1 MIAAFLFLS
10 FIKSVFLNAIIV
22 SKGNDHN
29 FTNFKTGMEYE
40 YYTDCQSGKK
50 VTITLIMKYID
61 SRPFNSFSVYEKYY
75 KSGSNQI
82 YYQNINPQITTKN
95 NELIIIYSFISK
107 TLDTRYVGILF
118 KLNYN
123 CNYIKMRFDIEDPS
137 PEDLEDPVCK
147 DKSKFSFELEYGVP
161 KNFTNLSACNYY
173 FYIKCKQSQTVD
185 ISFTMNAYFNIQ
197 WTIYEVKEIFGSNI
211 TNKIVEPKIR
221 IESNNAILSY
231 SYKCTNLETK
241 YIKIEISLASN
252 TKYIVGLIT
261 SKGDSYYLD
270 NAVPK
275 TINYFNKG
283 LTYFLFLNKAKFGQ
297 KVNINLSIKSINGTL
312 FKQTYIAEYSSKS
325 TVNKYNIS
333 PESKSEKNNLLNLLF
348 SFTINS
354 EDTSSFALCLT
365 PNYDMD
371 SITAKIEAKFI
382 FYNFINGIPQNITN
396 LIAPFPYFFYI
407 NAKQNQ
413 QSIIT
418 LEMNINDQFHLDAY
432 EYENLDF
439 IYNNNIRS
447 SLNLKYITN
456 SKKVDY
462 TYSIISSNVKYISFS
477 IRPNTN
483 INNLFIKIEVGG
495 ETFNLNNGIPINGL
509 NLTAR
514 FPYTFYINIKQ
525 YQKANFILSIDNDNK
540 TYLNGIIINESNTYN
555 YIPKIKIEGNKKL
568 ISASHVL
575 LSNFKNNISFYIN
588 PISNIYKSSVIINVG
603 GESFDL
609 ENGAS
614 KIIKNLKAGYPYI
627 FFLSTNQYQSLNI
640 NLKVNNINKNP
651 FDIIT
656 IQELNSKT
664 IPSSNFINKQPNIS
678 VINNNTIISLSN
690 LVTNSKYLVLNATPI
705 IDINYLEINTELEG
719 GNFEC
724 SNGFIKNFYNIK
736 SGYSYYFFINIK
748 QYENSSFILTMENT
762 NSNPFDLVLCECDI
776 YNRISKNYTESF
788 KTKIENNKLVL
799 HYSYFSKISKRVA
812 FHIISKCNIN
822 NLNVKIN
829 NGGGYYSLSNSYN
842 YYRNIIS
849 GKSYYFSLNTPLN
862 NYYSNQ
868 IVNILF
874 VMNYVNDNQISQIQ
888 IYEYSSLNTLS
899 SLNQYTI
906 DYIPSI
912 KRENNNIKELI
923 SIYSYKVKS
932 YLTQYVVFQITPNY
946 DIDNININ
954 YNFNSDDNKNSSP
967 FAIGISWFF
976 IALPLLIIIILTAF
990 FIHKDDIL
998 KSRNQRNDSSLI

>member
-1 MIAAFLFLS
+1 MITAFIFLS
-10 FIKSVFLNAIIV
+10 FIKVVFLNPMIV
-22 SKGNDHN
+22 SKGDDHN
-29 FTNFKTGMEYE
+29 FTNFKSGNDYE
-40 YYTDCQSGKK
+40 YYTDCQLYKN
-50 VTITLIMKYID
+50 VTITVTMKYID
-61 SRPFNSFSVYEKYY
+61 NNPFTNFSVYEKYY

-82 YYQNINPQITTKN
+82 KYQNINPQTNIKN
-95 NELIIIYSFISK
+95 NELILSYSFVSK
-107 TLDTRYVGILF
+107 IEGIRYVGILF
-118 KLNYN
+118 KPKYN
-123 CNYIKMRFDIEDPS
+123 PSYIVIRFDIENP
-137 PEDLEDPVCK
+137 
-147 DKSKFSFELEYGVP
+147 SFELEYGILQ
-161 KNFTNLSACNYY
+161 NFTNLLPCNYN
-173 FYIKCKQSQTVD
+173 FFIKCRQSQTIE
-185 ISFTMNAYFNIQ
+185 ISFTMNSYSSNQ
-197 WTIYEVKEIFGSNI
+197 WTIYEVKEKIGPYI
-211 TNKIVEPKIR
+211 INKIINPR
-221 IESNNAILSY
+221 IIEENNKAILSY
-231 SYKCTNLETK
+231 SYKCDKLETN
-241 YIKIEISLASN
+241 YIKIEMPLSTN
-252 TKYIVGLIT
+252 TKYIVSLFT
-261 SKGDSYYLD
+261 SKGGAFDLD
-270 NAVPK
+270 NGVPK
-275 TINYFNKG
+275 TINGFFGGY
-283 LTYFLFLNKAKFGQ
+283 TYLLFLKGIECGQ
-297 KVNINLSIKSINGTL
+297 KVSISLSMEYINDNP
-312 FKQTYIAEYSSKS
+312 FKETSVSEYSPEYEDS
-325 TVNKYNIS
+325 VNKYKIE
-333 PESKSEKNNLLNLLF
+333 PKLEKNNLLNILF
-348 SFTINS
+348 SFIIKYEGAT
-354 EDTSSFALCLT
+354 SFALCLT
-365 PNYDMD
+365 PNYDID
-371 SITAKIEAKFI
+371 YITAKIEANYI
-382 FYNFINGIPQNITN
+382 YYNFINGIPQNITSF
-396 LIAPFPYFFYI
+396 IKPFPYFFYI
-407 NAKQNQ
+407 NAKPNQ
-413 QSIIT
+413 QAIIT
-418 LEMNINDQFHLDAY
+418 IDMNYNPNSPFSLDIY
-432 EYENLDF
+432 EYKQ
-439 IYNNNIRS
+439 IIYKYNNYIKQ
-447 SLNLKYITN
+447 SLNQKYTFIN
-456 SKKVDY
+456 NKIEY
-462 TYSIISSNVKYISFS
+462 TYLISSNNANYVAFC
-477 IRPNTN
+477 IRPKYN
-483 INNLFIKIEVGG
+483 INYLLIKIEVGG
-495 ETFNLNNGIPINGL
+495 EIFDLNNGIPINGL

-575 LSNFKNNISFYIN
+575 LSNSKNNISFYIN

-614 KIIKNLKAGYPYI
+614 KSIKNLKAGYPYI

-664 IPSSNFINKQPNIS
+664 IPSSKFINKQPNIS

-799 HYSYFSKISKRVA
+799 HFSYFSKSSKRVA

-862 NYYSNQ
+862 NYYINQ

-932 YLTQYVVFQITPNY
+932 YLTQYVVFQIIPNY
-946 DIDNININ
+946 DIDSININ